1 MIEDNIHRDKVVN
14 FWKGKEVRFAVQ
26 NNCVGCFHRNP
37 LVLRKMFDLHPEK
50 MEWFIKEEERK
61 NARFKNEITYK
72 EIKSHKA
79 QHEINF
85 DDWSCDTGYCGL

>member
-1 MIEDNIHRDKVVN
+1 
-14 FWKGKEVRFAVQ
+14 

-37 LVLRKMFDLHPEK
+37 LVLRKMYDLHPNK
-50 MEWFIKEEERK
+50 MKWFEDKENERSK
-61 NARFKNEITYK
+61 AQWKKEMTYS
-72 EIKSHKA
+72 EIKAHKL